1 MEHIH
6 FIGIGGT
13 GLSAIA
19 KVLLEEGY
27 KVSGSD
33 LTSSSLSVAV
43 EDAGGKVYLGHQA
56 ENIRGASIV
65 VRSSAVPE
73 ENVEVQAALLAGVPV
88 LKRAE
93 FLDRILE
100 GKEVTAVAGSH
111 GKTTT
116 TAMISWILSALDKD
130 PSFIV
135 GGVVANLQT
144 NAKAGQGPDFVI
156 EADEYDY
163 MFLGLKPSRAVIT
176 NVEHD
181 HPDLFPTEEIF
192 RDAFRGFVNKLQP
205 KGVLFLCGE
214 DPGAMQLQDKL
225 KPDQQLVVY
234 GFQAPNRDYIARNLE
249 INNNGGI
256 NFEAVA
262 GSDQDAVS
270 VQISLQ
276 IPGKHNVLN
285 ALAAFAVADHMGLPG
300 KDTAR
305 ALAQFKGSERRF
317 DIRGEYQGI
326 ILIDDYAHH
335 PTEIDATL
343 SAARDA
349 YPDRRIWAVW
359 QPHTYSRT
367 QTLFLGFTE
376 AFSKADRVVVLD
388 VFAAREEKP
397 EDFSTADLVQEIN
410 HSDVL
415 YMPERKKAVDFLQ
428 KELSAGDLLLLF
440 TAGDAIEINVQ
451 LEQVLSG
458 QG

>member
-27 KVSGSD
+27 IVSGSD
-33 LTSSSLSVAV
+33 LTLSSLSGAV
-43 EDAGGKVYLGHQA
+43 EEAGGKVYLGHQA
-56 ENIRGASIV
+56 KNIRGADIV

-73 ENVEVQAALLAGVPV
+73 ENVEVQAALMAGIPV

-93 FLDRILE
+93 FLDRLLE

-116 TAMISWILSALDKD
+116 TSMITWILSALDKD

-163 MFLGLKPSRAVIT
+163 MFLGLNPTRAVIT

-205 KGVLFLCGE
+205 EGVLFLCGE
-214 DPGAMQLQDKL
+214 DPGAMQLQDEL
-225 KPDQQLVVY
+225 KPNQQLVIY
-234 GFQAPNRDYIARNLE
+234 GFEAPDRDYVARNLE
-249 INNNGGI
+249 IKNNGGI
-256 NFEAVA
+256 KFEAVA
-262 GSDQDAVS
+262 GFGQDAEP

-276 IPGKHNVLN
+276 MPGKHNVLN
-285 ALAAFAVADHMGLPG
+285 ALAAFAVADHMGLPV

-305 ALAQFKGSERRF
+305 ALAEFKGSERRF

-326 ILIDDYAHH
+326 LLIDDYAHH

-367 QTLFLGFTE
+367 QTLFSGFTE
-376 AFSKADRVVVLD
+376 AFLKADRVVVLD
-388 VFAAREEKP
+388 VFASREEKP

-415 YMPERKKAVDFLQ
+415 YIPEIKKAFDFLH
-428 KELSAGDLLLLF
+428 KELRAGDLLLIF

-451 LEQVLSG
+451 LEQVLSD

>member
-27 KVSGSD
+27 IVSGSD
-33 LTSSSLSVAV
+33 LTLSSLSGAV
-43 EDAGGKVYLGHQA
+43 EEAGGKVYLGHQA
-56 ENIRGASIV
+56 KNIRGADIV

-73 ENVEVQAALLAGVPV
+73 ENVEVQAALTSGIPV

-93 FLDRILE
+93 FLDRLLE

-116 TAMISWILSALDKD
+116 TSMITWILSALDKD

-163 MFLGLKPSRAVIT
+163 MFLGLNPTRAVIT

-192 RDAFRGFVNKLQP
+192 KDAFRGFVNKLQP
-205 KGVLFLCGE
+205 EGVLFLCGE
-214 DPGAMQLQDKL
+214 DPGAMQLQDEL
-225 KPDQQLVVY
+225 KPNQQLVIY
-234 GFQAPNRDYIARNLE
+234 GFEAPDRDYVARNLE
-249 INNNGGI
+249 IKNNGGI
-256 NFEAVA
+256 KFEAVA
-262 GSDQDAVS
+262 GSGQDAEP

-276 IPGKHNVLN
+276 MPGKHNVLN
-285 ALAAFAVADHMGLPG
+285 ALAAFAVADHMGLPV

-305 ALAQFKGSERRF
+305 ALAEFKGSERRF

-326 ILIDDYAHH
+326 LLIDDYAHH

-367 QTLFLGFTE
+367 QTLFSAFTE

-388 VFAAREEKP
+388 VFASREERP

-415 YMPERKKAVDFLQ
+415 YIPEIKKAFDFLH
-428 KELSAGDLLLLF
+428 KELRAGDLLLIF

-451 LEQVLSG
+451 LEQVLSD